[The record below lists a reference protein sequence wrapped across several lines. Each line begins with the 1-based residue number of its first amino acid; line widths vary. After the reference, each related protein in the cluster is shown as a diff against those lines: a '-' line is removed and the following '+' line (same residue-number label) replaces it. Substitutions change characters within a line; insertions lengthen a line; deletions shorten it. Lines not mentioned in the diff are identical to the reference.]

1 MIGILKEFR
10 EFAVKGSLVEF
21 AAGIIIGAAF
31 NSVVTSLVKDV
42 IMPPI
47 GWLIGRTDFASL
59 YVNLD
64 SQKYESLQAAQA
76 AGAPTINYGTFL
88 NTLIG
93 FLLTLWIVFL
103 FVKIINR
110 LRREKEKSD
119 TSDPTTR
126 SCPYCTKEIAQKAT
140 RCPHCTAEIEA
151 AL

>member
-1 MIGILKEFR
+1 MRGLLKEFR

-21 AAGIIIGAAF
+21 AVGIIIGAAF
-31 NSVVTSLVKDV
+31 NSVIASLVRDV

-59 YVNLD
+59 YVNLG

-88 NTLIG
+88 NALIG
-93 FLLTLWIVFL
+93 FLLTVWLIFFIVK
-103 FVKIINR
+103 FVNR
-110 LRREKEKSD
+110 LRRKKEESD
-119 TSDPTTR
+119 TVTPTR
-126 SCPYCTKEIAQKAT
+126 SCPYCTKEIAPKAT
-140 RCPHCTAEIEA
+140 RCPHCTAEIES

>member
-59 YVNLD
+59 YVNLG
-64 SQKYESLQAAQA
+64 SQKYESLQAAQV
-76 AGAPTINYGTFL
+76 AGAPTINYGIFL
-88 NTLIG
+88 NALIG

-103 FVKIINR
+103 FVKVINR
-110 LRREKEKSD
+110 LRHEKEKSD
-119 TSDPTTR
+119 ISDPTTR

>member
-10 EFAVKGSLVEF
+10 EFAVKGSLIDF
-21 AAGIIIGAAF
+21 AAAIIIGTAF
-31 NSVVTSLVKDV
+31 NSVVASLVKDV

-59 YVNLD
+59 YVNLG
-64 SQKYESLQAAQA
+64 SQEYESLQAAHA

-103 FVKIINR
+103 FVKVINR
-110 LRREKEKSD
+110 VRREKEKND
-119 TSDPTTR
+119 ASDPTTR
-126 SCPYCTKEIAQKAT
+126 SCPYCTKEIAKKAT

-151 AL
+151 DL

>member
-10 EFAVKGSLVEF
+10 EFAVKGSLIDF
-21 AAGIIIGAAF
+21 AAAIIIGPAF
-31 NSVVTSLVKDV
+31 NSVVASLVKDV

-59 YVNLD
+59 YVNLG
-64 SQKYESLQAAQA
+64 SQEYESLQAAHA

-88 NTLIG
+88 NALIG

-103 FVKIINR
+103 FVKFINR